1 MAFSQELYTRSSCQ
15 RCYKC
20 NICGK
25 RDHGGR
31 IFKNHIAPGK
41 EATLRPNCWQI
52 GVRDSVEG
60 IDSAVSSRPM
70 QSICDFF
77 FSHAPSRS
85 NKSINFFLVEASNPR
100 LCLFLFSFITKP
112 WSSLLK
118 HYPGALK
125 LHIVILLRHGELLRY
140 KEPAAHIL
148 SLNLPSALLDLR
160 KIDNK
165 LSDDLVARQISQVL
179 LSPPFVSFS
188 FGLFSK
194 GNGRFRKIH
203 LFFFSSGSFFNNY
216 IPKKAVHLR

>member
-1 MAFSQELYTRSSCQ
+1 MQLAADQCNLSATSFSLMHPVDPTKASTS
-15 RCYKC
+15 
-20 NICGK
+20 
-25 RDHGGR
+25 
-31 IFKNHIAPGK
+31 F
-41 EATLRPNCWQI
+41 
-52 GVRDSVEG
+52 
-60 IDSAVSSRPM
+60 SSRLLI
-70 QSICDFF
+70 QDS
-77 FSHAPSRS
+77 
-85 NKSINFFLVEASNPR
+85 
-100 LCLFLFSFITKP
+100 FLFSFITKP